1 MKDSKKY
8 LISSIILVTIAIVF
22 TMLVKFVDVGAIG
35 PEGSKVGFQ
44 AINEFVKNMFPFNET
59 MYKITKYAGFIPL
72 LLAVYYALVAFI
84 QLIKK
89 KSLKKIDKKLI
100 TIGVFYVVV
109 LLVYIFFEKVVINY
123 RPVIIDIEE
132 GLEASYPSSH
142 TILAICFCAS
152 SLMISKTYIKNKM
165 LRRIVDVL
173 TWLLMA
179 FIVVGRIIAG
189 CHWISDIFGGIIISL
204 ALLNI
209 FYMVLIKI
217 DEKRKK

>member
-152 SLMISKTYIKNKM
+152 SLMISKYFIKNKM
-165 LRRIVDVL
+165 IRRIVDIL

-179 FIVVGRIIAG
+179 FIVIGRIIAG

>member
-1 MKDSKKY
+1 MKERVYMKDSKKY

-100 TIGVFYVVV
+100 LLFSKLRHQRFEVFLY
-109 LLVYIFFEKVVINY
+109 LLVKHLSQNY
-123 RPVIIDIEE
+123 
-132 GLEASYPSSH
+132 L
-142 TILAICFCAS
+142 
-152 SLMISKTYIKNKM
+152 
-165 LRRIVDVL
+165 
-173 TWLLMA
+173 
-179 FIVVGRIIAG
+179 
-189 CHWISDIFGGIIISL
+189 
-204 ALLNI
+204 
-209 FYMVLIKI
+209 
-217 DEKRKK
+217 